1 MGHKGYG
8 LSVMI
13 DVFAGILSG
22 SGIARTD
29 LPPGANGVWM
39 GFLDVSQFLPRPEYD
54 AMMERYTAH
63 LKSSRRIAG
72 VDEILLPGEIEQRRR
87 AERETSGVEVPDE
100 TWRQL
105 TELAN
110 RLGTSLEDV

>member
-1 MGHKGYG
+1 MGHKGFG

-39 GFLDVSQFLPRPEYD
+39 NFLDVSQFLPRPDYD
-54 AMMERYTAH
+54 AMMERYADH
-63 LKSSRRIAG
+63 LKSSRRVPG
-72 VDEILLPGEIEQRRR
+72 VEEILLPGEIEQRRR
-87 AERETSGVEVPDE
+87 AEREKTGVEVPEE

-105 TELAN
+105 TELAT
-110 RLGTSLEDV
+110 RLGTTLEEI